1 MTVDVNPLPTVA
13 DATWPDEEHITLA
26 RHASENPFLV
36 IPHRKNADHP
46 LCVKCGIFATST
58 LVVPALR
65 SNQSGLRVRECS
77 LPRTAD
83 HAQRPMSKT
92 NKFLK
97 QQDADAE
104 FCGLPRGSP
113 ALNASK
119 QKMSQETVARRDAE
133 RRDLVVWH
141 TANLSAV

>member
-83 HAQRPMSKT
+83 RAQRPT
-92 NKFLK
+92 LK
-97 QQDADAE
+97 MNTFTIRQAADAE
-104 FCGLPRGSP
+104 FCGKTERQT
-113 ALNASK
+113 ALNAIK
-119 QKMSQETVARRDAE
+119 NGMS
-133 RRDLVVWH
+133 
-141 TANLSAV
+141 